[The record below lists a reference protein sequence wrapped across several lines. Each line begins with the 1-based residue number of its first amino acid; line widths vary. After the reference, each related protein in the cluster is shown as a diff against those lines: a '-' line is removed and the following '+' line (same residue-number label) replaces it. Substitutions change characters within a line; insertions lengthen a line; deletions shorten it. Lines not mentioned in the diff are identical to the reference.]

1 MWSAFWWYAVSN
13 QIHWFIFPC
22 TLYAYQKVYSM
33 QSTFECD
40 DSGSISMLLSH
51 NNARTAIY
59 ISSNSKFEWFGIKK
73 TAAECIPGPCS
84 YIHIASVCQTI
95 CLSLSTGLETKAPF
109 APRPLTMTNG
119 KVTLKNA
126 GSECGIIDQPRLN
139 CLCVCVCLRTCD
151 TNARHAIKAKQ
162 FIKSVEYVN
171 RNGKKK
177 YINTC
182 YANGQWW

>member
-1 MWSAFWWYAVSN
+1 MICGIQPNPLV
-13 QIHWFIFPC
+13 H
-22 TLYAYQKVYSM
+22 
-33 QSTFECD
+33 
-40 DSGSISMLLSH
+40 ISMHTLRVSKSVFNAVYVRMRRFRINLDVAFAQQCSH
-51 NNARTAIY
+51 GYIY
-59 ISSNSKFEWFGIKK
+59 FLELK
-73 TAAECIPGPCS
+73 IPGPCS

-171 RNGKKK
+171 RNGKKN
-177 YINTC
+177 I
-182 YANGQWW
+182 